1 MLNNEKPQRKTK
13 AGHKQSVG
21 NDFPAVLW
29 DNKASVDC
37 CNVLS
42 KSCQTGVPTA
52 EKLCKRGVFK
62 YELID
67 RLLVSELHPESS
79 LPSLRE
85 IH

>member
-1 MLNNEKPQRKTK
+1 MLLTRVEQWETTEKTK

-37 CNVLS
+37 CNVLP

-52 EKLCKRGVFK
+52 EKLCKR
-62 YELID
+62 
-67 RLLVSELHPESS
+67 
-79 LPSLRE
+79 
-85 IH
+85 